1 MKSIGLL
8 ILGFYLPGA
17 LSASEAQLIDEK
29 TIQQWGYSTLSSSP
43 HPDYHAINDLEGETS
58 LRYQG
63 IKSKKPVK
71 GMANTYYYFSLSEE
85 CFSNKFKAIKRRLSL
100 GLLDDKDYRLGEID
114 GNCVR
119 IVDTAAK
126 FGTFEEQPR
135 IHRLFN
141 EYLDQKE

>member
-1 MKSIGLL
+1 MTIGLCFSSML
-8 ILGFYLPGA
+8 YT
-17 LSASEAQLIDEK
+17 EEKQLVDEK

-43 HPDYHAINDLEGETS
+43 QPDYHAINDLEGEIS

-63 IKSKKPVK
+63 IKSNKPVK
-71 GMANTYYYFSLSEE
+71 GMKNTFYYFSLIEE
-85 CFSNKFKAIKRRLSL
+85 CFSNKLKAMKRRLSL
-100 GLLDDKDYRLGEID
+100 GLLDDKDYRLGKLD

-141 EYLDQKE
+141 QYLDRKE